1 MHSSI
6 FIAALSLPL
15 VLCSGLSKRDCN
27 DIALGGHYAAEGYTT
42 TYPTTFMVS
51 QPLNCTQEL
60 ASSDGDNDSRR
71 CAFKRYAEGLEV
83 HSTLNITVS
92 DPQQVFDRIK
102 QASDQQ
108 HVDFNETIVMN
119 FTNPISSGYSVNFTG
134 YVSQV
139 LPLNK
144 LRTRRSRSTIDS
156 NGLLTCLKWG
166 FTPFQRCFEGILLD
180 CDGDDT
186 ATNAT
191 TFKACGLQILTL
203 SDDPGRIQYDGVIAG
218 VQWVGDYSKYAN
230 MTEPQPRYDDVKGN
244 ATYFENGGRVGATS
258 FAGAWGG
265 ATAAVMWLMWWSI
278 V

>member
-1 MHSSI
+1 
-6 FIAALSLPL
+6 
-15 VLCSGLSKRDCN
+15 
-27 DIALGGHYAAEGYTT
+27 
-42 TYPTTFMVS
+42 MVS

-134 YVSQV
+134 Y
-139 LPLNK
+139 
-144 LRTRRSRSTIDS
+144 
-156 NGLLTCLKWG
+156 WG

-180 CDGDDT
+180 CDGDD
-186 ATNAT
+186 AAANAT